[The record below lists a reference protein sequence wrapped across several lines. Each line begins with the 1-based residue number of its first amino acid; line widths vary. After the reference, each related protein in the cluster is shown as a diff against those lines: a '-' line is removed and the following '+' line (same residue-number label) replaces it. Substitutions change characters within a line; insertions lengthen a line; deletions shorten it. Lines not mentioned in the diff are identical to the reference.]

1 MVKTTPPL
9 CPVCWQAGRFTLRQ
23 VATLESHF
31 DHHAKAVIPALCE
44 TANPVS
50 YVTQLPE
57 ASTHPKYMSR
67 KDETRGGADS
77 IRAVT
82 TRKVGPFY
90 TGDGKGSRQKTERSP
105 ATRRPGGCPRGLS
118 HPAIQGGLRNPDL
131 PSDRLISRYDRVERA
146 TAPGQIET

>member
-1 MVKTTPPL
+1 MQKRSSQLCVKLPTP
-9 CPVCWQAGRFTLRQ
+9 CV
-23 VATLESHF
+23 
-31 DHHAKAVIPALCE
+31 
-44 TANPVS
+44 

-105 ATRRPGGCPRGLS
+105 ATVDPAGAPRLVASSDSRWVEESRPPER
-118 HPAIQGGLRNPDL
+118 PASLAGTVVLKG
-131 PSDRLISRYDRVERA
+131 A
-146 TAPGQIET
+146 TAPGQIEK